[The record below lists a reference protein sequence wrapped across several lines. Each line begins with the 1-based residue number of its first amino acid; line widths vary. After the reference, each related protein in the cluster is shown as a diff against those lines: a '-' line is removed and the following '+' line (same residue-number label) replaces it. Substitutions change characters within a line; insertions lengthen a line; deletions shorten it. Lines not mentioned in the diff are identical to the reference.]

1 MESAAL
7 IPNLGDPRNFPT
19 TSSALAGFSSNP
31 APPREN
37 QSNFRQV
44 NNLPGVEISSNPLI
58 QFLNKIYLF
67 FNFSVKSALIK
78 QPVATLAC
86 LLAKDAKDSSA
97 VTSRRT
103 PDSFASTIISKQ

>member
-44 NNLPGVEISSNPLI
+44 NYLPGVEISSNP
-58 QFLNKIYLF
+58 
-67 FNFSVKSALIK
+67 
-78 QPVATLAC
+78 
-86 LLAKDAKDSSA
+86 
-97 VTSRRT
+97 
-103 PDSFASTIISKQ
+103 SFAYFGYDFRSKYSIYQY